1 MEDGN
6 TNFQIGESKKS
17 VDILL
22 HRTMSK
28 ITVASGSLNKKMNA
42 NKEPLGDILKH
53 EKNLID
59 TVRKVVL
66 NEFENCLSAQQK
78 TP

>member
-1 MEDGN
+1 
-6 TNFQIGESKKS
+6 
-17 VDILL
+17 
-22 HRTMSK
+22 MSK
-28 ITVASGSLNKKMNA
+28 ITVASGSLNKKIKA

-78 TP
+78 AQ